1 MSSLDQDQTHHQLD
15 YEISLGDYF
24 REKRKSLGIDQHTAS
39 NYLRVRVRD
48 ISAIEKNEIEKI
60 SKNIYAPGF
69 IRSYGK
75 YLKIDT
81 KYIEH
86 KIKEYSF
93 RSNTENKK
101 HILVNIG
108 EHLELTPTRELYV
121 NGSLISL
128 FIFVSF
134 LAISSFINKTKEL
147 NNTSTII
154 EELKLIKKQ
163 DGKN

>member
-1 MSSLDQDQTHHQLD
+1 MTSQNSNQTHHQLD
-15 YEISLGDYF
+15 YEISLGEFF
-24 REKRKSLGIDQHTAS
+24 RQKRKSLGIDQATAS
-39 NYLRVRVRD
+39 NYLRVRIKD
-48 ISAIEKNEIEKI
+48 ISAIEKDEIEKI

-75 YLKIDT
+75 YLKIDI

-108 EHLELTPTRELYV
+108 EHLELTPTKELLV
-121 NGSLISL
+121 NSSVISI
-128 FIFVSF
+128 FIFISF
-134 LAISSFINKTKEL
+134 LIISSFNKKTKAMSYTAE
-147 NNTSTII
+147 IV
-154 EELKLIKKQ
+154 EELKLIKK
-163 DGKN
+163 